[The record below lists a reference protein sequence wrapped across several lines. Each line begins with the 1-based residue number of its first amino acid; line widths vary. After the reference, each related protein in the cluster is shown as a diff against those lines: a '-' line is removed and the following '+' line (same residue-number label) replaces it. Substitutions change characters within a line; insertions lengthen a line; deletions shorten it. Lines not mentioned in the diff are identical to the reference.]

1 MRAIF
6 PIGYEQPRASWTF
19 YYCRYFYR
27 YQRRLHCP
35 RFRTQARSRKKT
47 GAALLVISPRFV
59 ISLKIFPII
68 LDSTVK
74 LMNDYRYDSW
84 PDHAVPQAADTL
96 VSLAAEINSLPGPVV
111 VHCSAGIGRTGCFIA
126 LATGMIQLL
135 RDGNV
140 DVLGILCQMR
150 YETFAE
156 CGLLM
161 GEMY

>member
-1 MRAIF
+1 
-6 PIGYEQPRASWTF
+6 
-19 YYCRYFYR
+19 
-27 YQRRLHCP
+27 
-35 RFRTQARSRKKT
+35 
-47 GAALLVISPRFV
+47 
-59 ISLKIFPII
+59 
-68 LDSTVK
+68 
-74 LMNDYRYDSW
+74 MNGYRYDSW

-96 VSLAAEINSLPGPVV
+96 VSLAAEINSLPGPVI

-156 CGLLM
+156 RRLLM
-161 GEMY
+161 GEMYLKHHLFQVRQRRYGSNIRTV